1 MNLEVGVEEIS
12 ELRMSESDEKTRNRD
27 TSELECPRSTDKD
40 SVSLETEKTVQESNI
55 SSSPVDTRSQDVSK
69 CQSTLVDKDIAMET
83 EEREI
88 APPHPDIEE
97 ATDGERKDFHSV
109 TSQPLVTT
117 ETEHPN
123 DVEETDHTTI
133 AQEMTQTKAD
143 VLSLETRSKTQPELS
158 TDTMEIDNMETNNVD
173 VIQAHPVTRQD
184 GIDTAG
190 AVKLQQEEPY
200 TEETPGGEGNVQE
213 SSESESTSSEESES
227 SSDSSDSEDEEEEE
241 VKNDKVKQ
249 DQPSQAK
256 EEVVTL
262 VTPDVPVEEFPDI
275 ILPEDVQLKAI
286 GKISSIIGQLVVVQ
300 AYPNTPALDA
310 ETLLFNTDRQSIGVV
325 NDTFGP
331 VIQPCYSIQFSS
343 AKKIEAVG
351 LNLQHEIFFA
361 PEVQDFTVY
370 VFTQNLIKQKGSD
383 ASWKND
389 QEPPPE
395 FLDYSDD
402 EQEKMAKK
410 SLKEAKGKKPKPR
423 KAFKRDPEFPRTDS
437 GYPPSQH
444 YQGPGPSGWRGGW
457 HGTHSSQEQ
466 WSRRP
471 QHDYNVPQYPP
482 PFDPPQF
489 PGPPPGPPPPFLPP
503 TFGWNQQ
510 PHAMNVR
517 PLNYG
522 PPPPAHHVN
531 PPPLNMRLPFPPPPP
546 PPPPPMRDGQGGGG
560 RPSFHP
566 HHYSGPPPQE
576 MFPPMQFPFPPP
588 PPPPPP
594 PSN

>member
-55 SSSPVDTRSQDVSK
+55 SSSTVDTRSQDVSK

-88 APPHPDIEE
+88 APPHADIEE

-123 DVEETDHTTI
+123 DVEETDHTTVT
-133 AQEMTQTKAD
+133 QEMTETKTD
-143 VLSLETRSKTQPELS
+143 LSLETRSKTQPDLS
-158 TDTMEIDNMETNNVD
+158 TDTMDVDNMETNNVD

-184 GIDTAG
+184 VIDTTG
-190 AVKLQQEEPY
+190 AVELQQEEPY
-200 TEETPGGEGNVQE
+200 KEETPGGEENVQE
-213 SSESESTSSEESES
+213 SFESESTSSEESES
-227 SSDSSDSEDEEEEE
+227 SSDSSDSEEEEEE

-256 EEVVTL
+256 EEAVTQVTL
-262 VTPDVPVEEFPDI
+262 DVPIEEFPDI

-423 KAFKRDPEFPRTDS
+423 KAFKSTNDGHVCVDGVQHQGQVMFVWMVFSTKDRSCLGGLCSAPRTGHVCVNGVQHQGQVMFVWMVFSTKDRSCLGGLCSAPMTEIQSFPELTVAIPQVSIIKAQDQVVGGAGGTVPIAVRNS
-437 GYPPSQH
+437 GPD
-444 YQGPGPSGWRGGW
+444 GPSM
-457 HGTHSSQEQ
+457 TTMSHSTPHPLIHPNSQAHLQ
-466 WSRRP
+466 AP
-471 QHDYNVPQYPP
+471 LPH
-482 PFDPPQF
+482 F
-489 PGPPPGPPPPFLPP
+489 FLQILV
-503 TFGWNQQ
+503 GISS
-510 PHAMNVR
+510 
-517 PLNYG
+517 
-522 PPPPAHHVN
+522 
-531 PPPLNMRLPFPPPPP
+531 
-546 PPPPPMRDGQGGGG
+546 PML
-560 RPSFHP
+560 
-566 HHYSGPPPQE
+566 
-576 MFPPMQFPFPPP
+576 
-588 PPPPPP
+588 
-594 PSN
+594 